1 MTDRVNHPLHYT
13 QGKVE
18 CIDALQSLT
27 TGLEGYEG
35 YLVASS
41 VKYLWRWK
49 SKNGLEDLKK
59 AKWFLERLVAHV
71 EDEAWKKRITDGTS

>member
-1 MTDRVNHPLHYT
+1 MTDRVNHPSHYT
-13 QGKVE
+13 QGSVE

-27 TGLEGYEG
+27 TGLDGYEG

-49 SKNGLEDLKK
+49 FKNGLEDLNK
-59 AKWFLERLVAHV
+59 AKWFLARLITHV
-71 EDEAWKKRITDGTS
+71 EQEAWKKRVTDGTS